1 MQEQKSGETST
12 VLVTGATRGL
22 GLEITGHLA
31 KRGYQVVGGA
41 RSPSNELQTVI
52 ENFPARVHYE
62 PLDLSEF
69 GSLHGYVKS
78 VTNKYGRLYGLVN
91 NAAIAHEGVLATQHD
106 SEVSDMIEVNVTGTI
121 LLTKYAIR
129 SMLIE
134 EEGRVVN
141 IASIIAETGFN
152 GLSVY
157 GASKAALVG
166 FSRSLARELGDRGIT
181 VNAILPG
188 YMQTSMSSSLNEGQ
202 LETIRRRS
210 ALQRLVEVDEVA
222 SSVSFLLSTA
232 ASSITGTT
240 LTVDAGSTA

>member
-1 MQEQKSGETST
+1 MQEFESEENQT

-22 GLEITGHLA
+22 GLEITRRLA
-31 KRGYQVVGGA
+31 EEGYRVVGGA
-41 RSPSNELQTVI
+41 RSLSDGMEAVI
-52 ENFPARVHYE
+52 DDFPDQVHYE
-62 PLDLSEF
+62 SLDLAEF
-69 GSLHGYVKS
+69 DSLHGYIS
-78 VTNKYGRLYGLVN
+78 TVTSEYGRLYGLVN
-91 NAAIAHEGVLATQHD
+91 NAAVAYEGVLATQHD
-106 SEVSDMIEVNVTGTI
+106 SEIVNMIEVNVTGTI

-166 FSRSLARELGDRGIT
+166 FSRSLARELGSQGIT
-181 VNAILPG
+181 VNAVLPG
-188 YMQTSMSSSLNEGQ
+188 YMQTDMSSSLEEDQ

-210 ALQRLVEVDEVA
+210 ALKRLVDVDEVA
-222 SSVSFLLSTA
+222 ASVLFLLSSEA
-232 ASSITGTT
+232 CSITGTT

>member
-1 MQEQKSGETST
+1 MQEQESGEGST

-22 GLEITGHLA
+22 GLEIARHLA
-31 KRGYQVVGGA
+31 MKGYEIVGGA
-41 RSPSNELQTVI
+41 RKPSAELEAVI
-52 ENFPARVHYE
+52 EDFPNQVHYE
-62 PLDLSEF
+62 SLDLSEF
-69 GSLHGYVKS
+69 DSLHGYVRS

-91 NAAIAHEGVLATQHD
+91 NAAIAREGVLATQHD
-106 SEVSDMIEVNVTGTI
+106 SEISDMIEVNVTGTI
-121 LLTKYAIR
+121 LLTKYAVR

-188 YMQTSMSSSLNEGQ
+188 YMQTSMSSSLSEEQ

-222 SSVSFLLSTA
+222 PSVSFLLSPT